1 MDITAWMTFYS
12 VPLSELS
19 TKTKGDMRFQGMA
32 VRPHC
37 QEGSQSNAESLR
49 NNAEAAR
56 GITPAS
62 LSNIT
67 DVSVMVKRDLMPP
80 DAAYTVQPQL
90 TGCIRRPSGYI
101 RAHRRYIRSNNR
113 YIRLRQCLWVQK
125 ASINGNRTSGRVIG
139 AQCNNEYSKKTHH

>member
-1 MDITAWMTFYS
+1 MSAERTSQWGKCICNIEPCHHGSAALYYPPFHGYRDYALKFHDRNTCRVDITAWMTFYS
-12 VPLSELS
+12 VSLSELS

-80 DAAYTVQPQL
+80 DAAYTIHSVL
-90 TGCIRRPSGYI
+90 RRETEPT
-101 RAHRRYIRSNNR
+101 
-113 YIRLRQCLWVQK
+113 RQ
-125 ASINGNRTSGRVIG
+125 
-139 AQCNNEYSKKTHH
+139 